1 MKEVAETNSEINPLV
16 KEKLNFKKEK
26 RVEVRVKENVKKNL
40 ENSLLNADKRM
51 IVDGIHHSMRKFD
64 DINTYKVEE
73 GGLDRYIA
81 ILRSEVRRH
90 YVEEKKIEDNLED
103 DDPILEF
110 INDAVKKIII
120 KKAK

>member
-1 MKEVAETNSEINPLV
+1 MTNPEINPHV
-16 KEKLNFKKEK
+16 KEK

-40 ENSLLNADKRM
+40 GNPLPNVDKRM
-51 IVDGIHHSMRKFD
+51 IVDGVHHSMRKFD
-64 DINTYKVEE
+64 DIDTYKVEE
-73 GGLDRYIA
+73 GGLDRYIT

-103 DDPILEF
+103 DNPILEF

-120 KKAK
+120 KKAKITH